1 MVTPL
6 WLASTTCPAEEL
18 SVSVRAS
25 RYSAEIVISFL
36 RVAVAPMSG
45 ANFSVIATDEILYGE
60 DGMGL
65 PVSSSS
71 V

>member
-1 MVTPL
+1 M
-6 WLASTTCPAEEL
+6 
-18 SVSVRAS
+18 SVRAS